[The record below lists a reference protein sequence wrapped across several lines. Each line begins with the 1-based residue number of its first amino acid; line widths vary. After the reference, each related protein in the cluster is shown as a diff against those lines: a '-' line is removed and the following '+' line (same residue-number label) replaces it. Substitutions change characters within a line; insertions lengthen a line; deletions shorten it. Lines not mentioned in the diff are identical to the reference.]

1 MREMDEVTRV
11 RSILRGELPKLTE
24 QYGVSSLGL
33 FGSTVRG
40 DTHTGSD
47 IDILVHF
54 DRTPGLLR
62 FIELENHLTDLLGVR
77 VDLVM
82 ADSLKPHIGR
92 RVMNELVPV

>member
-1 MREMDEVTRV
+1 MDEITRV
-11 RSILRGELPKLTE
+11 RSILRGELSQLRE
-24 QYGVSSLGL
+24 RYGVASLGL

-40 DTHTGSD
+40 ETHTGSD
-47 IDILVHF
+47 IDLLVRF

-92 RVMNELVPV
+92 RVMDELVPV